1 MFRNISL
8 FTLIIFTLSSCLKDN
23 KTITEKE
30 SYFLTI
36 TTESDTSNKVYLQ
49 KLVIVEDID
58 STLIENGNAYFKGS
72 VETPQRY
79 LITIDGYFGGK
90 MIVLEN
96 DSITV
101 SIKNKDLINS
111 NITGSKL
118 NKELLNVQT
127 ASEKIYSKIDVL
139 FPDMQI
145 ARLNNDAEKL
155 QEISKK
161 MTLIEQEN
169 IDFNFKYVKE
179 NPDSYISAMIL
190 SDLARRDSIETK
202 KITDS
207 YNSLSENVK
216 KSVDAQKVAAFISGL
231 H

>member
-36 TTESDTSNKVYLQ
+36 TTESDASNKVYLQ

-79 LITIDGYFGGK
+79 LITIDSYFGGK